1 MALYESWLHA
11 EPRLCGAISRAISSS
26 ASKSGSSGKMICEL
40 HAEDEEVGLGGDDD
54 EDAEEREATEREKGG
69 VRKLLDGVK
78 EAKRLGFPMRSTLR
92 ILQEASK
99 LGSERSCLVLLFV
112 GLTWWKKR
120 RRP

>member
-1 MALYESWLHA
+1 
-11 EPRLCGAISRAISSS
+11 
-26 ASKSGSSGKMICEL
+26 MIYEL
-40 HAEDEEVGLGGDDD
+40 HAEDEQVGLEGDDN

-92 ILQEASK
+92 ILQEDSK
-99 LGSERSCLVLLFV
+99 LGSERSCLVLFLV
-112 GLTWWKKR
+112 GLRWWKKR